1 MVEQL
6 RKHRLLRPHADIDAA
21 LVSELFRVSADK
33 FVCPQCG
40 RTGLIARRRQP
51 LDEEEW
57 GMARR
62 CAECGMEIP
71 AERLE
76 VFSNATLC
84 AECQRK
90 DERGELGKVEEYCP
104 RCGDAMVMRQSQSG
118 GITRWLMRCPRCG
131 SR

>member
-6 RKHRLLRPHADIDAA
+6 QTYRLLRPHADAEKAI
-21 LVSELFRVSADK
+21 VTELFRVSAGK

-40 RTGLIARRRQP
+40 RTGLWTRP
-51 LDEEEW
+51 VELLDEEEW

-62 CAECGMEIP
+62 CAECGKEIP

-76 VFSNATLC
+76 VFPDATLC

-90 DERGELGKVEEYCP
+90 DERGELGQAEEFCP
-104 RCGDAMVMRQSQSG
+104 RCGDAMVFRQSQSG
-118 GITRWLMRCPRCG
+118 GITRWLMRCPSCG
-131 SR
+131 TR